1 MQITN
6 FSSGELSKTL
16 KGRIDLPQYYQGAAN
31 IKNFEVIPT
40 GGIKRRSGFMR
51 CGKLHGE
58 GRLIPFILDKDNS
71 FILEFTPGTL
81 YFWKNGEP
89 FLDTDNLQ
97 ITLPIPYTSVAELN
111 EIQYAQNYDTLI
123 FVQRNH
129 TPQMLQYDFALQ
141 TFTIASMEFDF
152 YSDVNLDDDFGYV
165 VIADEALP
173 VAEFDGQYCIFN
185 GHLWKYSEADQE
197 WQIDGEEP
205 DTDYDLF
212 TTENKYPGCV
222 AFFNGRLFL
231 GSTKEARQ
239 KVWASATPDTKGTRY
254 NNFCTYQK
262 YVTVNKMIKEPDL
275 HLFTGDIKTINI
287 DVVANE
293 TVIINVSQDFTG
305 DGALEKDATE
315 YYVYNSNYIPL
326 GTKVK
331 SISASTIV
339 LDGAISLTEDIKRI
353 VFQMALWKNP
363 ESASADDYEFQLV
376 NNNLTTADCSFNLEL
391 ASDQNDAVL
400 FMSANQSLIVGT
412 ESSIWY
418 VPGTVNALSVAA
430 VFNGSYGSDEI
441 QGHCVG
447 NATVYF
453 AQGKCGIREH
463 YYNPQAEGFE
473 TNNIAIL
480 AEHMLT
486 ESPAVDFDFMTNPY
500 NRILVTREDGNIA
513 SMLYDKTNGV
523 MAWTHIEHG
532 EAKIDSIAVTRGN
545 RDADYIYAA
554 VKDGNEYFLEK
565 LDAGQR
571 VFLDSWQLYDAE
583 GDYSDYSEN
592 AVLYNAT
599 SKKEIPLSELENN
612 ADFIAENDVVYVGY
626 SFESVILS
634 MPVIAGDPQAK
645 KRIATLYVRFTDSF
659 MPVMEIGN
667 LKEYFT
673 SETEPYSGIKQI
685 TYPGQ
690 SERDVDFKI
699 SIKKP
704 EECCI
709 LSVNAILA

>member
-6 FSSGELSKTL
+6 FSSGELSKNL
-16 KGRIDLPQYYQGAAN
+16 KGRIDLPQYYQGAARIN
-31 IKNFEVIPT
+31 NFEVIPT
-40 GGIKRRSGFMR
+40 GGIRRRSGFMR
-51 CGKLHGE
+51 CGQLHGE

-71 FILEFTPGTL
+71 FILEFTPGML

-89 FLDTDNLQ
+89 FIDTDGIQ
-97 ITLPIPYTSVAELN
+97 ITLPIPYTSVSELN

-129 TPQMLQYDFALQ
+129 TPQILQYDFALQ
-141 TFTIASMEFDF
+141 TFSIAAMTFDF
-152 YSDVNLDDDFGYV
+152 YSDVNLDDDYGYV

-173 VAEFDGQYCIFN
+173 TAEFDGQYCIFN
-185 GHLWKYSEADQE
+185 GHLWKYSEEEGE
-197 WQIDGEEP
+197 WKIDGEEP
-205 DTDYDLF
+205 DTDYELF
-212 TTENKYPGCV
+212 TTINKYPGCV

-231 GSTKEARQ
+231 GSTKSGRQ

-275 HLFTGDIKTINI
+275 HLFTGDVKTVNI
-287 DVVANE
+287 DKTANE
-293 TVIINVSQDFTG
+293 TVITNVTQDFTKE
-305 DGALEKDATE
+305 GAIAEDITK

-331 SISASTIV
+331 SVSVNTVV
-339 LDGAISLTEDIKRI
+339 LDGVIDIDEDIKRI
-353 VFQMALWKNP
+353 VFQMSLWKNP

-376 NNNLTTADCSFNLEL
+376 NNNLTTSDCSFNFEL

-400 FMSANQSLIVGT
+400 FMSANQSLIIGT

-418 VPGTVNALSVAA
+418 VPGSVTALSVAA
-430 VFNGSYGSDEI
+430 VFNGSFGSDEI

-463 YYNPQAEGFE
+463 YYNPQSEGFE

-480 AEHMLT
+480 ADHMLT
-486 ESPAVDFDFMTNPY
+486 ESPAVDFDFMTNPF
-500 NRILVTREDGNIA
+500 NRILVTREDGTVA

-523 MAWTHIEHG
+523 MAWTHLTHG
-532 EAKIDSIAVTRGN
+532 EGKIDSIAVTRGN
-545 RDADYIYAA
+545 KDADIVFAS
-554 VKDGNEYFLEK
+554 VKDGENYYLEK
-565 LDAGQR
+565 LDTGR
-571 VFLDSWQLYDAE
+571 KIYLDSWKEYSAE
-583 GDYSDYSEN
+583 GDYSEYKAD

-599 SKKEIPLSELENN
+599 TKKQIAIADVENN
-612 ADFIAENDVVYVGY
+612 ADFISEDDIVYVGY
-626 SFESVILS
+626 IFESVILS

-673 SETEPYSGIKQI
+673 SETEPFSGIKQI

-690 SERDVDFKI
+690 SDRDVDFKI
-699 SIKKP
+699 SIDKP
-704 EECCI
+704 EDCCI
-709 LSVNAILA
+709 LSVNAVLA

>member
-6 FSSGELSKTL
+6 FSSGELSKNL
-16 KGRIDLPQYYQGAAN
+16 KGRIDLPQYYQGAAR
-31 IKNFEVIPT
+31 IENFEVIPT
-40 GGIKRRSGFMR
+40 GGIRRRTGFMR

-71 FILEFTPGTL
+71 FILEFTPGLL

-89 FLDTDNLQ
+89 FFDTDGIQ
-97 ITLPIPYTSVAELN
+97 ITLPVPYTSLSELN

-129 TPQMLQYDFALQ
+129 TPQILKYDFALQ
-141 TFTIASMEFDF
+141 TFEIAPITFDF
-152 YSDVNLDDDFGYV
+152 YSDVNLDDDYGYV
-165 VIADEALP
+165 VIADDALP
-173 VAEFDGQYCIFN
+173 TAEFDGQYCIFN
-185 GHLWKYSEADQE
+185 GHLWKYSQE
-197 WQIDGEEP
+197 DGEWKVDGEEP
-205 DTDYDLF
+205 DTDYELF
-212 TTENKYPGCV
+212 TTENKFPGCV

-231 GSTKEARQ
+231 GSTKGARQ

-275 HLFTGDIKTINI
+275 HLFTGDIKMAHIDTIK
-287 DVVANE
+287 NE
-293 TVIINVSQDFTG
+293 TVITNVTQDFTKE
-305 DGALEKDATE
+305 GALTNGVDE

-331 SISASTIV
+331 SVSVNTVV
-339 LDGAISLTEDIKRI
+339 LDGAIQLEEDIKRI
-353 VFQMALWKNP
+353 VFQMSLWKNP

-376 NNNLTTADCSFNLEL
+376 NNNLTTSDCSFNFEL

-418 VPGTVNALSVAA
+418 VPGSVTALNVAA
-430 VFNGSYGSDEI
+430 VYNGSFGSDEI

-463 YYNPQAEGFE
+463 YYNPQSEGFE

-480 AEHMLT
+480 ADHMLT

-500 NRILVTREDGNIA
+500 NRILVTREDGQIA

-523 MAWTHIEHG
+523 MAWSHIKHG
-532 EAKIDSIAVTRGN
+532 MAKIQSIAVTRGN
-545 RDADYIYAA
+545 RDADIVYAA
-554 VKDGNEYFLEK
+554 VKDGEEFYLEK
-565 LDAGQR
+565 LDTAKK
-571 VFLDSWQLYDAE
+571 VFLDSWKKYDADDDLSE
-583 GDYSDYSEN
+583 YGEAILYNSTTGKQIPLAEKDSDFMSEN
-592 AVLYNAT
+592 D
-599 SKKEIPLSELENN
+599 I
-612 ADFIAENDVVYVGY
+612 VYVGY
-626 SFESVILS
+626 TFNSVILS

-645 KRIATLYVRFTDSF
+645 KRIATLYVRFTDSY
-659 MPVMEIGN
+659 MPVMEIGA

-673 SETEPYSGIKQI
+673 SEAEPFSGIKQI

-690 SERDVDFKI
+690 SDRDVDFTI
-699 SIKKP
+699 SINKP
-704 EECCI
+704 EDCCI
-709 LSVNAILA
+709 LSVNATLA